1 MNTITRIALTA
12 LLALFTAS
20 QVSAQFHTVT
30 DTRTIKRKVQPT
42 TEAPVAEPHPNKQT
56 ERTSHALHV
65 AHPLRHIHITSPFGW
80 RTDPFTKKK
89 AFHNGIDLRAN
100 YEPACAMLPG
110 KVIRTGRNRRAG
122 LYLTLR
128 HGSITITY
136 CHLSKILVSV
146 GTTVRPGTPIAITGN
161 TGRSTAPH
169 LHLSVKVKGEWENPI
184 NLIRIATL

>member
-12 LLALFTAS
+12 LLAILTAT

-30 DTRTIKRKVQPT
+30 DTRAIKRKAQPT
-42 TEAPVAEPHPNKQT
+42 TETPVVEPRPKKQS
-56 ERTSHALHV
+56 ERTSHALHA

-100 YEPACAMLPG
+100 YEPAYAMLPG

-128 HGSITITY
+128 HGSITVPC
-136 CHLSKILVSV
+136 CHLSKILAAI
-146 GTTVRPGTPIAITGN
+146 GTTARPGTPIAITGN

-169 LHLSVKVKGEWENPI
+169 LHLSVKVNGNWVNPMLLW
-184 NLIRIATL
+184 NR

>member
-12 LLALFTAS
+12 LLAILIAT

-30 DTRTIKRKVQPT
+30 DTRAIKRKAQPT
-42 TEAPVAEPHPNKQT
+42 TETPVVEPRPKKQS
-56 ERTSHALHV
+56 ERTSHALHA

-100 YEPACAMLPG
+100 YEPAYAMLPG

-128 HGSITITY
+128 HGSITVTY
-136 CHLSKILVSV
+136 CHLSKILAAI

-169 LHLSVKVKGEWENPI
+169 LHLSVKVNGNWVNPMLLW
-184 NLIRIATL
+184 NR

>member
-1 MNTITRIALTA
+1 MNNTITRIVLTA
-12 LLALFTAS
+12 LLALLAATK
-20 QVSAQFHTVT
+20 VSAQFHTVT

-42 TEAPVAEPHPNKQT
+42 TEAPVAEPRPNKQS
-56 ERTSHALHV
+56 ERTSYALHA

-80 RTDPFTKKK
+80 RTDPFTWNK

-100 YEPACAMLPG
+100 YEPTYAMLPG

-136 CHLSKILVSV
+136 CHLSKILVPV
-146 GTTVRPGTPIAITGN
+146 GTTVCPGTPIAITGN

-169 LHLSVKVKGEWENPI
+169 LHLSVKVKGKHVNPE
-184 NLIRIATL
+184 LLWSR

>member
-12 LLALFTAS
+12 LLAILTAT

-30 DTRTIKRKVQPT
+30 DTRAIKRKAQPT
-42 TEAPVAEPHPNKQT
+42 TETPVVEPRPKKQS
-56 ERTSHALHV
+56 ERTSHALHA

-100 YEPACAMLPG
+100 YEPAYAMLPG

-128 HGSITITY
+128 HGFPSPLPIATFPKS
-136 CHLSKILVSV
+136 LQPSV
-146 GTTVRPGTPIAITGN
+146 PPSVRVRPSPSQAIQVDQQRRTCIC
-161 TGRSTAPH
+161 R
-169 LHLSVKVKGEWENPI
+169 
-184 NLIRIATL
+184 

>member
-1 MNTITRIALTA
+1 MNTIQRITLIA
-12 LLALFTAS
+12 LLAILTTT

-30 DTRTIKRKVQPT
+30 DTRAIKRKAQPT
-42 TEAPVAEPHPNKQT
+42 MEVPVAEPRPKKQP
-56 ERTSHALHV
+56 ERTSHALHA
-65 AHPLRHIHITSPFGW
+65 AHPLRHIHVTSPFGR

-100 YEPACAMLPG
+100 YEPAYAIHPG

-128 HGSITITY
+128 HGSITVPY
-136 CHLSKILVSV
+136 CHLSKVLVPV
-146 GTTVRPGTPIAITGN
+146 GTTVRPGKPIAITGK

-169 LHLSVKVKGEWENPI
+169 LHLSMKVKGKQVNPMM
-184 NLIRIATL
+184 LLMP

>member
-12 LLALFTAS
+12 LLAILTAT

-30 DTRTIKRKVQPT
+30 DTRAIKRKAQPT
-42 TEAPVAEPHPNKQT
+42 TETPVVEPRPKKQS
-56 ERTSHALHV
+56 ERTSHALHA

-100 YEPACAMLPG
+100 YEPAYAMLPG

-128 HGSITITY
+128 HGFHHRYLLPPFQNPCSHRYHRPSGYAHRHHRQYRSIN
-136 CHLSKILVSV
+136 SAAPASV
-146 GTTVRPGTPIAITGN
+146 GE
-161 TGRSTAPH
+161 SQ
-169 LHLSVKVKGEWENPI
+169 WELGKSNAS
-184 NLIRIATL
+184 LE